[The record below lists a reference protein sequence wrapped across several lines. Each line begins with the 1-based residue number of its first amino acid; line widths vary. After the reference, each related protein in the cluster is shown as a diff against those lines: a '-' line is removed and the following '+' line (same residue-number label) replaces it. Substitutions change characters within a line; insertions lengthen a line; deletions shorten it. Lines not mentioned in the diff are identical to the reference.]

1 MIEAPQIALAILCV
15 RLYNKFTKKC
25 AEYFRSGGHLMKNV
39 TIKDVAKAAGVSY
52 STVSRALSGSPE
64 ISVDTRERILQVCK
78 EMNYTANTVARAMV
92 MKSTKLLGL
101 ILTGV
106 NNPFMSDLAYH
117 IDRQARAR
125 GYNIILCN
133 SSRDLEQEKELFELM
148 IGRQVDGIILVPS
161 GPESYEK
168 LRPYLSRLPT
178 VFVGENLREVPESY
192 VSVDNY
198 RGAYMGVEYLYGLGH
213 RDILY
218 FGRRRGS
225 TTHQLRSEGYAAA
238 CQDLGLTPQYC
249 NNTFPLTSIKY
260 GYQLAKQL
268 FAQERNFSAI
278 FAATDTNALGVIQA
292 AEESG
297 ICIPEDISLL
307 GFDNIRYSSL
317 PRIHLTTIEQ
327 PMKMLASVA
336 VDSLLD
342 KIQSELAGYT
352 HRILTP
358 TLIERSTCRAVD

>member
-1 MIEAPQIALAILCV
+1 
-15 RLYNKFTKKC
+15 
-25 AEYFRSGGHLMKNV
+25 MKNV

-161 GPESYEK
+161 GPESYER

-198 RGAYMGVEYLYGLGH
+198 RGAYIGVEYLYRLGH

-218 FGRRRGS
+218 FGRRH
-225 TTHQLRSEGYAAA
+225 TATHQLRAEGYIRA
-238 CQDLGLTPQYC
+238 CHELGLTPRFFNSEFTRSSI
-249 NNTFPLTSIKY
+249 NN
-260 GYQLAKQL
+260 GYQLAREL
-268 FAQERNFSAI
+268 FAKPVDYTAI
-278 FAATDTNALGVIQA
+278 FASTDSNALGVLKA
-292 AEESG
+292 ADDAH
-297 ICIPEDISLL
+297 IDIPGHLSLI
-307 GFDNIRYSSL
+307 GFDNISSTAL
-317 PRIHLTTIEQ
+317 PRIELTTVEQ
-327 PMKMLASVA
+327 PKRDMAVQA
-336 VDSLLD
+336 VDMLRD
-342 KIQSELAGYT
+342 KIENGTQGYV
-352 HRILTP
+352 HQILMP
-358 TLIERSTCRAVD
+358 TLIRRSTCRDLHEA

>member
-1 MIEAPQIALAILCV
+1 
-15 RLYNKFTKKC
+15 
-25 AEYFRSGGHLMKNV
+25 MKNV

-64 ISVDTRERILQVCK
+64 ISADTRERILQVCK
-78 EMNYTANTVARAMV
+78 DMNYTANTVARAMV

-101 ILTGV
+101 ILTSV
-106 NNPFMSDLAYH
+106 NNPFMSELAYH

-133 SSRDLEQEKELFELM
+133 SSRDTDQERELFELM
-148 IGRQVDGIILVPS
+148 IGRQVDGIILCPS
-161 GPESYEK
+161 GPESYET

-192 VSVDNY
+192 VSVDNA
-198 RGAYMGVEYLYGLGH
+198 RGAYIGVEYLYQLGH

-225 TTHQLRSEGYAAA
+225 TTHQLRAEGYASA
-238 CQDLGLTPQYC
+238 CRDLGLTPQYC
-249 NNTFPLTSIKY
+249 NNTFSFTSIKY

-268 FAQERNFSAI
+268 FAQQRHFSAI
-278 FAATDTNALGVIQA
+278 FAATDTNALGIMQA
-292 AEESG
+292 AEENG
-297 ICIPEDISLL
+297 IRIPEDISLL
-307 GFDNIRYSSL
+307 GFDNIRDSGL
-317 PRIHLTTIEQ
+317 PRINLTTVEQ
-327 PMKMLASVA
+327 PKKMLASVA

-342 KIQSELAGYT
+342 KIQNELSGYT

-358 TLIERSTCRAVD
+358 TLVERSSCAPFQRK

>member
-1 MIEAPQIALAILCV
+1 
-15 RLYNKFTKKC
+15 
-25 AEYFRSGGHLMKNV
+25 MKNV

-133 SSRDLEQEKELFELM
+133 SSRDQEQEKELFELM

-161 GPESYEK
+161 GPESYER

-178 VFVGENLREVPESY
+178 VFVGENLRGVPESY

-198 RGAYMGVEYLYGLGH
+198 RGAYLGVEYLYGLGH

-225 TTHQLRSEGYAAA
+225 TTHQLRSEGYTAA
-238 CQDLGLTPQYC
+238 CLDLGLAPQYC

-268 FAQERNFSAI
+268 FAQERKFTAI
-278 FAATDTNALGVIQA
+278 FAATDTNALGIMGA
-292 AEESG
+292 AEENG
-297 ICIPEDISLL
+297 IRIPEDVSLL

-317 PRIHLTTIEQ
+317 PRINLTTIEQ

-342 KIQSELAGYT
+342 KIQSELAGYS

-358 TLIERSTCRAVD
+358 TLIERSSCRAV

>member
-1 MIEAPQIALAILCV
+1 
-15 RLYNKFTKKC
+15 
-25 AEYFRSGGHLMKNV
+25 MKNV

-64 ISVDTRERILQVCK
+64 ISADTRERILQVCK
-78 EMNYTANTVARAMV
+78 DMNYTANTVARAMV

-106 NNPFMSDLAYH
+106 NNPFMSELAYH

-133 SSRDLEQEKELFELM
+133 SSRDTEQERELFELM
-148 IGRQVDGIILVPS
+148 IGRQVDGIILCPS
-161 GPESYEK
+161 GPESYDS

-192 VSVDNY
+192 VSVDNA
-198 RGAYMGVEYLYGLGH
+198 RGDYIGVEYLYNLGH

-225 TTHQLRSEGYAAA
+225 TTHQLRADGYAAA
-238 CQDLGLTPQYC
+238 CRDLGLTPQYC
-249 NNTFPLTSIKY
+249 NNTFSFTSIKY

-268 FAQERNFSAI
+268 FAQERHYSAI
-278 FAATDTNALGVIQA
+278 FAATDTNALGIMQA
-292 AEESG
+292 AEENG
-297 ICIPEDISLL
+297 IRIPEDISLL
-307 GFDNIRYSSL
+307 GFDNIRDSGL
-317 PRIHLTTIEQ
+317 PRINLTTIEQ
-327 PMKMLASVA
+327 QKKMLASVA

-342 KIQSELAGYT
+342 KIQNELSGYT

-358 TLIERSTCRAVD
+358 ALIERSSCLPHSEE

>member
-1 MIEAPQIALAILCV
+1 
-15 RLYNKFTKKC
+15 
-25 AEYFRSGGHLMKNV
+25 MKNV
-39 TIKDVAKAAGVSY
+39 TIKDVAKVAGVSY
-52 STVSRALSGSPE
+52 STVSRALSGSSE
-64 ISVDTRERILQVCK
+64 ISADTRERILQICK

-106 NNPFMSDLAYH
+106 NNPFMSELAYH

-133 SSRDLEQEKELFELM
+133 SSRNLEQERELFELM
-148 IGRQVDGIILVPS
+148 IGRQVDGIILFPS
-161 GPESYEK
+161 GPESFES
-168 LRPYLSRLPT
+168 LRPYLDRIPT
-178 VFVGENLREVPESY
+178 VFIGENLREVPESY

-198 RGAYMGVEYLYGLGH
+198 HGARIGVEYLYGLGH

-225 TTHQLRSEGYAAA
+225 ITHQLRADGYAAA
-238 CQDLGLTPQYC
+238 CRDLDLTPQYC
-249 NNTFPLTSIKY
+249 NNTFSATTIKY

-268 FAQERNFSAI
+268 FSQARHFSAI
-278 FAATDTNALGVIQA
+278 FAATDTNALGIMQA
-292 AEESG
+292 AEENG
-297 ICIPEDISLL
+297 IRIPEDISLL
-307 GFDNIRYSSL
+307 GFDNIRDSGL
-317 PRIHLTTIEQ
+317 PKINLTTIEQ
-327 PMKMLASVA
+327 PKKMLASVA

-342 KIQSELAGYT
+342 KIQNELSGYT

-358 TLIERSTCRAVD
+358 TLIERSSCAPYHAK